1 MKPVLGVSDG
11 LSNVMQ
17 GVSNEVSG
25 DSKSASKG
33 SQQIRPRRTFQFST
47 VRRVTQLH
55 GKNVC
60 NIRVSF
66 HFRSILRS
74 KSLQNYQCQLLL
86 PKKFSGL

>member
-55 GKNVC
+55 EKNMC
-60 NIRVSF
+60 
-66 HFRSILRS
+66 L
-74 KSLQNYQCQLLL
+74 KY
-86 PKKFSGL
+86 